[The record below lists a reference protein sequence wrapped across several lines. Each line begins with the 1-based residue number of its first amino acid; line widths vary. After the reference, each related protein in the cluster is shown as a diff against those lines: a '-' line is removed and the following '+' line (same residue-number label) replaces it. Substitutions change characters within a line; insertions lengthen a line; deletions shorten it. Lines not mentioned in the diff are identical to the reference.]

1 MVQSERK
8 AADVCP
14 SDPPFVKN
22 LGRSDFAKCQ
32 SAAISAEPGA
42 PQATAKK
49 PAQGLLSR
57 KSSWHHLPVNGEP
70 TIDRRE
76 QYTMSLAFLHPPTTI
91 TNMHEAPE
99 ENHSPGASFVLD
111 EPNSFLIS

>member
-1 MVQSERK
+1 M
-8 AADVCP
+8 
-14 SDPPFVKN
+14 
-22 LGRSDFAKCQ
+22 
-32 SAAISAEPGA
+32 
-42 PQATAKK
+42 
-49 PAQGLLSR
+49 
-57 KSSWHHLPVNGEP
+57 NGEP

-111 EPNSFLIS
+111 EPNSFLISYYTMPHDKKKGRLWQRDAGNLSLYPPAAP